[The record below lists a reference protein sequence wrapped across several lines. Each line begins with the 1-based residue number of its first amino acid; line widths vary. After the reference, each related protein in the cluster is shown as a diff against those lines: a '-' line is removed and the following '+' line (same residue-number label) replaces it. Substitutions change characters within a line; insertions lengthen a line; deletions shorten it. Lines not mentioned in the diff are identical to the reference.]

1 MPNTLETQEAAKSGL
16 SSHALFCPD
25 CGREAEQDH
34 NSFQCHRCEKLWPKG
49 AGWEVRSAVGEIAE
63 LRKALRSVMEAVG
76 MFETHPI
83 PSMGKCG
90 ECYGTTIAPG
100 VHKCRSCAKES
111 ALRLLGQ
118 NSKINRGV
126 R

>member
-1 MPNTLETQEAAKSGL
+1 MENQTQSATPIA
-16 SSHALFCPD
+16 SHDLFCPD

-49 AGWEVRSAVGEIAE
+49 AGWEVRSAVVEIAE
-63 LRKALRSVMEAVG
+63 LRLALRNVMAAVG

-83 PSMGKCG
+83 PAMGRCG

-100 VHKCRSCAKES
+100 VHKCRNCAKES
-111 ALRLLGQ
+111 ALKLLGQ
-118 NSKINRGV
+118 NSSNS
-126 R
+126 